1 MAKKFEG
8 IVVTI
13 GGDTTPLDKALA
25 GVNKKARNTTSELRE
40 VEKALKMDPG
50 NSDLIRQKA
59 ELMNQAFENT
69 KEKLDMVESAAESA
83 KKQLEAKEITPEA
96 YRAFERELI
105 TTRKEFENLQETA
118 EDTDD
123 SLIDMED
130 TLNDWSDSAGKAAD
144 KMKVV
149 SAAAA
154 GLVTAA
160 VATVEKTEE
169 FREDLSK
176 LEANAQRAGYSLD
189 DTQAA
194 MKKLAGV
201 TGETD
206 SNVEALSNLMQV
218 GFGDNNQI
226 TKAVDLLS
234 GAVLEF
240 PDTLKIESLADSLQE
255 TVATGEATGQ
265 FAELLGRLGYNL
277 DEVNSGLASCATGA
291 DRAQFAM
298 DYLARAGLQEVYE
311 SYAANN
317 SELMAYNE
325 AQYNTEAAMAQL
337 ADAVQ
342 PLVSE
347 GLMKL
352 ADIVGKLAE
361 WFGGLSDKTKKFIA
375 IAVLLAAT
383 LAPALKLVSGLFQGI
398 TGVFNAMDK
407 VSTIGNIFSAG
418 AGNRVYL
425 TFLKWAVIIAAVAAT
440 IAIVAAA
447 ISALIG
453 KGEEFEK
460 TMNSVGGAVKNA
472 TPDIPKYASGTAYHT
487 GGLAWVG
494 EQGPELVSLPRG
506 AQVYTAD
513 QSARIAGV
521 AGGTAAA
528 PQPVEVGITFTG
540 SLSQLARILKPEL
553 DRQTKLT
560 GGALT
565 VRGS

>member
-13 GGDTTPLDKALA
+13 GGDTTPLDKALE
-25 GVNKKARNTTSELRE
+25 GVNAKAKATTGELKA

-69 KEKLDMVESAAESA
+69 KEKLDTVESAAESA

-105 TTRKEFENLQETA
+105 TTRKEFENLQESA
-118 EDTDD
+118 EDADD

-144 KMKVV
+144 KMKGV

-154 GLVTAA
+154 GLATAA

-176 LEANAQRAGYSLD
+176 LDANAQRAGYGLD

-218 GFGDNNQI
+218 GFGENSQI

-325 AQYNTEAAMAQL
+325 AQYNTEAAMAKL

-375 IAVLLAAT
+375 IAVIIAAV

-398 TGVFNAMDK
+398 TGVFNALDK

-472 TPDIPKYASGTAYHT
+472 TPDIPKYASGTVYHA

-540 SLSQLARILKPEL
+540 SLSQLARVLKPEL

>member
-1 MAKKFEG
+1 
-8 IVVTI
+8 
-13 GGDTTPLDKALA
+13 
-25 GVNKKARNTTSELRE
+25 
-40 VEKALKMDPG
+40 
-50 NSDLIRQKA
+50 
-59 ELMNQAFENT
+59 
-69 KEKLDMVESAAESA
+69 
-83 KKQLEAKEITPEA
+83 
-96 YRAFERELI
+96 
-105 TTRKEFENLQETA
+105 
-118 EDTDD
+118 
-123 SLIDMED
+123 
-130 TLNDWSDSAGKAAD
+130 
-144 KMKVV
+144 
-149 SAAAA
+149 
-154 GLVTAA
+154 
-160 VATVEKTEE
+160 
-169 FREDLSK
+169 
-176 LEANAQRAGYSLD
+176 
-189 DTQAA
+189 

-337 ADAVQ
+337 AGAVQ

-375 IAVLLAAT
+375 IAVLLAVT

-398 TGVFNAMDK
+398 TGVFNALDK

-418 AGNRVYL
+418 VGNRVYL

-472 TPDIPKYASGTAYHT
+472 TPDIPKYASGTAYHA

-494 EQGPELVSLPRG
+494 EQGPELVNLPRG

-513 QSARIAGV
+513 ESARIAGI
-521 AGGTAAA
+521 AGGAATAAA

-540 SLSQLARILKPEL
+540 SLSQLARVLKPEL

-565 VRGS
+565 VRGN